1 VSYLFGLI
9 LPLIFTV
16 ITGVAANAIGRW
28 VGIPIPDLLAL
39 ENLVSLGAV
48 LLVALGGVGL
58 WQFEGVIRER
68 AGYIWNAATSAARL
82 EWLYRIAWET
92 YRLIGR
98 SLRTIAAIV
107 EGEGGVLWTLVV
119 ALMVWLLFF
128 NR

>member
-1 VSYLFGLI
+1 
-9 LPLIFTV
+9 
-16 ITGVAANAIGRW
+16 
-28 VGIPIPDLLAL
+28 
-39 ENLVSLGAV
+39 
-48 LLVALGGVGL
+48 
-58 WQFEGVIRER
+58 
-68 AGYIWNAATSAARL
+68 RL